1 MRLLFSLPTYSF
13 TQEKNMYLNCQFVK
27 VHCVSNRLIKPLLMI
42 FLGGFMA
49 TAAAQNY
56 QTNITAASNW
66 LASTSNPRVTLADG
80 AVVDG
85 ANSARINPYFA
96 NLGVIGWT
104 KDPNHY
110 TNVKNYMEWYWN
122 HVSWPRNFN
131 VSGCTVNPAS
141 GALYG
146 AINDFDVASNGAE
159 TPVPD
164 PDAQGNHHPDST
176 DSYAG
181 TFLSLA
187 YAYYQ
192 TGDANAQAYIRSIT
206 IGPNG
211 DRLDYV
217 GEVVIATKQTNNLTC
232 ARPDFNIEYLMDNAE
247 AYRGLRDLQTL
258 YTALGATSKASFYQ
272 AHADQMLNAIQAALW
287 NASNSD
293 YFWYTTVT
301 SASGTVNWNAWYP
314 DAVSQVFPIALGII
328 QPTDTR
334 AINLWN
340 TFQSHW
346 QNQWTSLSTGDSYP
360 WVIVGYAAALMGD
373 TADAN
378 TFITNLQNTYVNNNF
393 VGNASHFW
401 STNEAGWFIRLNA
414 QMLGSSGG
422 SGGGSFITIPG
433 NATTFS
439 DMDDPPPSGAAWSV
453 WNDCA
458 GCSGNPGGDAQHSN
472 IFSSDST
479 APDGQARQF
488 AITTNSSQFQG
499 FLWYSHFPSLN
510 STNWVF
516 DYYVKISDPGNKGS
530 VEFDG
535 NQTSPDGLNNF
546 VFGTEC
552 NYGANTAQATIWRFW
567 TKDTSGERWFDSSLN
582 CALTAAGDWY
592 HVQMHFDTL
601 ANNQYR
607 VDEVVI
613 TDVTTNVVVTNMNLG
628 LVLNGVGN
636 NTGHGSSIDIQ
647 LDGVNNNNYSA
658 TYSKLNVSRW

>member
-1 MRLLFSLPTYSF
+1 
-13 TQEKNMYLNCQFVK
+13 MYLNCRFVI
-27 VHCVSNRLIKPLLMI
+27 HCISNMLIKPLLMI

-56 QTNITAASNW
+56 QANITAASNW
-66 LASTSNPRVTLADG
+66 LASTSNPRVTLTDG

-110 TNVKNYMEWYWN
+110 TNVKNYMEWYWAN
-122 HVSWPRNFN
+122 VSWPRNFT

-146 AINDFDVASNGAE
+146 AINDFDVAGNGAE

-258 YTALGATSKASFYQ
+258 YTALGATAKASFYQ
-272 AHADQMLNAIQAALW
+272 AHADQMLNAIQTTLW

-293 YFWYTTVT
+293 YFSYTTVT
-301 SASGTVNWNAWYP
+301 GASGTVNWNAWYP

-414 QMLGSSGG
+414 QMLGSG
-422 SGGGSFITIPG
+422 GGGSFITIPG

-439 DMDDPPPSGAAWSV
+439 DMDDPPPSGAAWST

-472 IFSSDST
+472 VFSSDST

-488 AITTNSSQFQG
+488 AITTSSAQFQG

-516 DYYVKISDPGNKGS
+516 DYYVKISDPGNNGS

-535 NQTSPDGLNNF
+535 NQTSPDGLSNF

-567 TKDTSGERWFDSSLN
+567 TKDTAGERWFDSSLN

-592 HVQMHFDTL
+592 HVQMHFNTL

-613 TDVTTNVVVTNMNLG
+613 TDVTTNVVVTNTNLG
-628 LVLNGVGN
+628 LVVNGVGN
-636 NTGHGSSIDIQ
+636 NAGHGDSIDIQ
-647 LDGVNNNNYSA
+647 LDGVNNNNYAA
-658 TYSKLNVSRW
+658 TYSKLSISRW